1 MVFTIY
7 SHGGHLGYVT
17 WTIYINF
24 HSPFLT
30 MLHLMFGFDWPSA
43 LGEEDVLNI
52 MVIYMYIAL
61 EGGPRGRAVKSAV
74 S

>member
-17 WTIYINF
+17 WTIYSNF

-30 MLHLMFGFDWPSA
+30 MLNLMFGFDWASVSEKMMFEYYGHIIQLFHASA
-43 LGEEDVLNI
+43 GSI
-52 MVIYMYIAL
+52 
-61 EGGPRGRAVKSAV
+61 
-74 S
+74 